1 MEKIL
6 ERFPHAEAIGRNVY
20 WRSPILQNLFS
31 RMGKGRTAMAIN
43 AGFSIDELILTLR
56 NMGVGSSDVVIVHSS
71 MNKLAGCGLGANQ
84 IIESFM
90 RQLCP
95 EGTLVCPTFPL
106 YANEPQGKERLT
118 KDMSNVELVYNV
130 QKSRPWTGELGRALM
145 KTPGARRSLHP
156 LNTVAAYGA
165 AMDQIF
171 EKETIGSLDLPCGPD
186 STWAALAG
194 LNAKIVMLGVDMTHS
209 LTMIHVAE
217 DCHEAQWPV
226 KGWYRKRVFRVIDG
240 GKENRVEVRE
250 RHPRWALSYAE
261 RKLSRDLYVN
271 GVARQG
277 QVGSLDVTVL
287 ESSALLNFLDGR
299 KHSGYPYYLTW
310 LSRL

>member
-1 MEKIL
+1 MRKIL
-6 ERFPHAEAIGRNVY
+6 EKFPWLEAIGRNVY
-20 WRSPILQNLFS
+20 WRSQTIQHLVSLTRKSQATDAS
-31 RMGKGRTAMAIN
+31 VG
-43 AGFSIDELILTLR
+43 GFSIEELMVTLKT
-56 NMGVGSSDVVIVHSS
+56 MGITESDLIVVHSS
-71 MNKLAGCGLGANQ
+71 MKNLAVCGLDANG
-84 IIESFM
+84 IIECFM
-90 RQLCP
+90 RHLCP
-95 EGTLVCPTFPL
+95 KGTLVCPTFPL
-106 YANEPQGKERLT
+106 YAAEPKGKERLA

-156 LNTVAAYGA
+156 LNTIAAYGA
-165 AMDQIF
+165 AVDKIF
-171 EKETIGSLDLPCGPD
+171 EKETIDSLDLPCGPE

-226 KGWYRKRVFRVIDG
+226 KDWYRDRTFRVIDG
-240 GKENRVEVRE
+240 SKENRVKVRE

-261 RKLSRDLYVN
+261 RKLSRDLYAN
-271 GVARQG
+271 GIARRVQVA
-277 QVGSLDVTVL
+277 SMDVTVL
-287 ESSALLNFLDGR
+287 ESKLLLDFLNRR
-299 KHSGYPYYLTW
+299 KPFGYPYYLTW